1 MKLKDIKIGK
11 RLGFGFGILIGI
23 IILLCLVGFKN
34 VGDVDAKAGEIVKV
48 TLEKTLA
55 ANNIISAVKSVYMS
69 FALMTSVKDSSML
82 DAEKQNI
89 ADQRQFYINEI
100 EKLEKLETAPEA
112 KELITKFKEDMV
124 KVRDVNDRFTR
135 LLGANERDE
144 AAGYFVK
151 EVQPLAKT
159 IVASMESL
167 VKFQDKSMKLKLQ
180 EMIED
185 NKKIRLALLIFGLV
199 SIAIGITLS
208 VLLTRSITFPIKGS
222 VWAARKLAAGDL
234 TMEFT
239 HSRKDEFGDEMEGVK
254 EMLTKWRI
262 VIKGVKDAALSISSA
277 SHELSASAEQM
288 SRGSGDQAGRVTQ
301 VATATDEMSQTVGEI
316 AHNTQSI
323 ATSAEDTV
331 KMAKDGEVIVGRSVQ
346 EVREIAQS
354 IDESA
359 QSIRTLGERSTQI
372 GEIVDVINE
381 IADQTNLLALNAAI
395 EAARAGEQGRGFAV
409 VADEVRKLAERTANS
424 TSEIGDMISA
434 IQGDVEKAVT
444 SMNDVTKK
452 VESGVEL
459 SGRAG
464 ESLHVIVQSVDGLLE
479 MVRQIASSTEEMSA
493 TSMEISNDIVQIAS
507 SSKEASA
514 SSEQTAKASIELSKL
529 SLDLEAMVNQFKV

>member
-11 RLGFGFGILIGI
+11 RLGFGFGILICI

-34 VGDVDAKAGEIVKV
+34 AGDVDSKADEIVKV

-89 ADQRQFYINEI
+89 ANQRQFYINEI

-112 KELITKFKEDMV
+112 KELITKFKEDMI
-124 KVRDVNDRFTR
+124 KVRDVNDRFTQF
-135 LLGANERDE
+135 LSAGERDE
-144 AAGYFVK
+144 AAGYFAK
-151 EVQPLAKT
+151 EVQPLSKT
-159 IVASMESL
+159 IVASMENL

-180 EMIED
+180 EMMQD
-185 NKKIRLALLIFGLV
+185 NKKIRLALFLFGLA

-208 VLLTRSITFPIKGS
+208 ILLTRSITYPIKGS

-234 TMEFT
+234 TMEFK
-239 HSRKDEFGDEMEGVK
+239 HNRKDEFGDEMEGVK
-254 EMLTKWRI
+254 EMLTKWRT

-316 AHNTQSI
+316 AHNTQNI
-323 ATSAEDTV
+323 AASAEDTV
-331 KMAKDGEVIVGRSVQ
+331 KVAKDGEVVVGQSVQ
-346 EVREIAQS
+346 EVKEIAES

-372 GEIVDVINE
+372 GEIVNVINE

-424 TSEIGDMISA
+424 TSEIGSMISA
-434 IQGDVEKAVT
+434 IQSDVEKAVT
-444 SMNDVTKK
+444 FMNDVTKK
-452 VESGVEL
+452 VEAGVEL

-464 ESLHVIVQSVDGLLE
+464 ESLHVIVQRVDSLLE
-479 MVRQIASSTEEMSA
+479 MVRQIASATEEMSA

-514 SSEQTAKASIELSKL
+514 SSEQTARASIELSKL
-529 SLDLEAMVNQFKV
+529 SMDLETMVNQFKV

>member
-100 EKLEKLETAPEA
+100 EKLEKLETSPDA

-135 LLGANERDE
+135 LLSTNERDE

-159 IVASMESL
+159 IVASMENL

-208 VLLTRSITFPIKGS
+208 VLLTRSITYPIKGS

-359 QSIRTLGERSTQI
+359 QSIRTLGDRSTQI

>member
-1 MKLKDIKIGK
+1 MNLRDIKIGK

-23 IILLCLVGFKN
+23 IMLLCIIGLMN
-34 VGDVDAKAGEIVKV
+34 VRDIDNKADEIVKV
-48 TLEKTLA
+48 TLEKTVA
-55 ANNIISAVKSVYMS
+55 ANNIISAVKSAYLS
-69 FALMTSVKDSSML
+69 FAVMVSMNDPSL
-82 DAEKQNI
+82 VNAGKENI
-89 ADQRQFYINEI
+89 TKQRQIYISEL
-100 EKLEKLETAPEA
+100 ERLEKLETAPKA
-112 KELITKFKEDMV
+112 KGVIAKFKEDIA
-124 KVRDVNDRFTR
+124 KARSVNDRFTQ
-135 LLGANERDE
+135 LLDAGARDE
-144 AAGYFVK
+144 AAGYFVRGI
-151 EVQPLAKT
+151 QPLSKT
-159 IVASMESL
+159 IVTSMENI
-167 VKFQDKSMKLKLQ
+167 VKLQDKSMTLKLQ
-180 EMIED
+180 EMTQ
-185 NKKIRLALLIFGLV
+185 NNRRIRLALFIFGFV

-208 VLLTRSITFPIKGS
+208 VVLTKSITYPIKGS
-222 VWAARKLAAGDL
+222 VWAAKRMAGGDL
-234 TMEFT
+234 TLEFKR
-239 HSRKDEFGDEMEGVK
+239 SRKDEFGDEMEGVK
-254 EMLTKWRI
+254 EMIAKWRI
-262 VIKGVKDAALSISSA
+262 VIKGVKDAATSISTA

-288 SRGSGDQAGRVTQ
+288 SKGSGDQAGRVTQ

-331 KMAKDGEVIVGRSVQ
+331 KVAKDGEVIVGQSVQ
-346 EVREIAQS
+346 EVREIAQR

-372 GEIVDVINE
+372 GEIVNVIND

-424 TSEIGDMISA
+424 TSEIGNMISA
-434 IQGDVEKAVT
+434 IQGDVERAVT
-444 SMNDVTKK
+444 LMNDVTKK
-452 VESGVEL
+452 VEAGVEL

-479 MVRQIASSTEEMSA
+479 MVRQIASATEEMSA
-493 TSMEISNDIVQIAS
+493 TSMEISSDIVQIAS
-507 SSKEASA
+507 SSRETSV

>member
-11 RLGFGFGILIGI
+11 RLSFGFGILIGI

-34 VGDVDAKAGEIVKV
+34 AGDVDSKADEIVKV

-89 ADQRQFYINEI
+89 VNQRQFYINEI

-112 KELITKFKEDMV
+112 KELITKFKEDMI
-124 KVRDVNDRFTR
+124 KVRDVNDRFTQF
-135 LLGANERDE
+135 LSSGERDE
-144 AAGYFVK
+144 AAGYFAK
-151 EVQPLAKT
+151 EVQPLSKT
-159 IVASMESL
+159 IVASMENL

-180 EMIED
+180 EMMQD
-185 NKKIRLALLIFGLV
+185 NKKIRLALFLFGLA

-208 VLLTRSITFPIKGS
+208 ILLTRSITYPIKGS

-234 TMEFT
+234 TMEFK
-239 HSRKDEFGDEMEGVK
+239 HNRKDEFGDEMEGVK
-254 EMLTKWRI
+254 EMLTKWRT
-262 VIKGVKDAALSISSA
+262 VIKGVKDAALSISAA

-316 AHNTQSI
+316 AHNTQNI
-323 ATSAEDTV
+323 AASAEDTV
-331 KMAKDGEVIVGRSVQ
+331 KVAKDGEVVVGQSVQ
-346 EVREIAQS
+346 EVKEIAES

-372 GEIVDVINE
+372 GEIVNVINE

-424 TSEIGDMISA
+424 TSEIGSMISA
-434 IQGDVEKAVT
+434 IQSDVEKAVT
-444 SMNDVTKK
+444 FMNDVTKK
-452 VESGVEL
+452 VEAGVEL

-464 ESLHVIVQSVDGLLE
+464 ESLHVIVQRVDSLLE
-479 MVRQIASSTEEMSA
+479 MVRQIASATEEMSA

-514 SSEQTAKASIELSKL
+514 SSEQTARASIELSKL
-529 SLDLEAMVNQFKV
+529 SMDLETMVNQFKV